1 MMLAIWDDG
10 AWQDLLAL
18 AGIAVGAYLIV
29 MWIAALMW
37 AYRDVQT
44 RTRDSVT
51 QMMSLMLV
59 AVFNLPGL
67 LIYLVLRPK
76 QTLAE
81 MYDRQLEAEA
91 LLHEIQEQA
100 TCPACRRKVADDFLT
115 CPYCRSALR
124 TPCESCA
131 RPMMSSWVL
140 CPYCGADHSVAEPV
154 HHSAATED
162 EGASGDAAM
171 AARQRRANTAR
182 YTPAARKPATQ
193 PADPAADTS
202 P

>member
-10 AWQDLLAL
+10 GWQDLLTL
-18 AGIAVGAYLIV
+18 AGIAFGAYLIV

-37 AYRDVQT
+37 AYRDVQA
-44 RTRDSVT
+44 RTRDQLT
-51 QMMSLMLV
+51 QMMALLLV
-59 AVFNLPGL
+59 AVLNLPGL

-76 QTLAE
+76 QTLAD

-91 LLHEIQEQA
+91 LLHELQEQA
-100 TCPACRRKVADDFLT
+100 TCPACRRKISDDFLA

-140 CPYCGADHSVAEPV
+140 CPYCGADRPTDEPV
-154 HHSAATED
+154 HHRAAFDDESAPDDAT
-162 EGASGDAAM
+162 M
-171 AARQRRANTAR
+171 AAPQRRANTAR
-182 YTPAARKPATQ
+182 YTPAAPK
-193 PADPAADTS
+193 PADPAGG
-202 P
+202 PGR